1 MQNSSYQSQLLDVST
16 WREERTG
23 TAARR
28 ELPKELVSAGV
39 RRLGVSA
46 FFQGLCL
53 LALLGGGL
61 ALSNHSGPWASH
73 RAVITSSML
82 TLVCVNFF
90 YAGMSRLFPHHP
102 RELANWGFAYLLV
115 QAIAYAVLRHSSAW
129 EGFDA
134 FRQWSPIALI
144 LVLYAALVPCRPT
157 TMLLWGMACVGIDLI
172 AMAARIERDGG
183 MPMSI
188 RLVLAMTP
196 IFGAAAATLCSDLLH
211 GLSERIALATEVG
224 AYRLETML
232 GRGGM
237 GEVWS
242 ARHGMLAREA
252 AVKLIRPKTL
262 AAHGEEEAR
271 RLVKLFIREA
281 KATAGLVSPHTIQIY
296 DFGTAKDGSF
306 YYVMELLH
314 GYDLQTLVEEFGA
327 QPPARVIEVAKQI
340 CHSLREAHQ
349 IGLVHRDLKPANIFL
364 CRYGADFD
372 FVKVLDFGLVMDRR
386 PTEEQIEQP
395 GMVGTPAVMAP
406 EMMRFNAPVDQR
418 ADLYAVGCVL
428 FWMLTGR
435 RVFEADNRADMLV
448 MHSHQKAQ
456 APSKFCEAP
465 IPEELE
471 AIILQCLDKNPERR
485 PQSAWEI
492 HERLEQIVVEPSW
505 DERRKES
512 WWLARKSKLP
522 EPI

>member
-1 MQNSSYQSQLLDVST
+1 MQWISNFSEGRYCSSVY
-16 WREERTG
+16 
-23 TAARR
+23 
-28 ELPKELVSAGV
+28 
-39 RRLGVSA
+39 
-46 FFQGLCL
+46 
-53 LALLGGGL
+53 
-61 ALSNHSGPWASH
+61 H
-73 RAVITSSML
+73 
-82 TLVCVNFF
+82 
-90 YAGMSRLFPHHP
+90 RLF
-102 RELANWGFAYLLV
+102 
-115 QAIAYAVLRHSSAW
+115 
-129 EGFDA
+129 
-134 FRQWSPIALI
+134 
-144 LVLYAALVPCRPT
+144 
-157 TMLLWGMACVGIDLI
+157 
-172 AMAARIERDGG
+172 
-183 MPMSI
+183 
-188 RLVLAMTP
+188 
-196 IFGAAAATLCSDLLH
+196 
-211 GLSERIALATEVG
+211 
-224 AYRLETML
+224 
-232 GRGGM
+232 
-237 GEVWS
+237 
-242 ARHGMLAREA
+242 
-252 AVKLIRPKTL
+252 
-262 AAHGEEEAR
+262 
-271 RLVKLFIREA
+271 
-281 KATAGLVSPHTIQIY
+281 
-296 DFGTAKDGSF
+296 
-306 YYVMELLH
+306 
-314 GYDLQTLVEEFGA
+314 
-327 QPPARVIEVAKQI
+327 
-340 CHSLREAHQ
+340 
-349 IGLVHRDLKPANIFL
+349 RDLKPANIFL